1 MDTKTTDELWHEIK
15 AVTDIEDYLTANQDN
30 LLTRTLPQHLTLLL
44 SQKGLSRAEVV
55 RGSLLDRASVYQIFF
70 DEKKPSRDKLMAL
83 AFGLRLTSAETQRLL
98 KLSCNREL
106 YPRDKRDTLILY
118 ALQQGQTIL
127 EANESLFSHGL
138 AALGSPP
145 E

>member
-55 RGSLLDRASVYQIFF
+55 RGSLLDRTYVYQIFF
-70 DEKKPSRDKLMAL
+70 DEKKPSRDKLMAWHSGF
-83 AFGLRLTSAETQRLL
+83 A
-98 KLSCNREL
+98 
-106 YPRDKRDTLILY
+106 
-118 ALQQGQTIL
+118 
-127 EANESLFSHGL
+127 
-138 AALGSPP
+138 SPP
-145 E
+145 PRPSGF